1 MNQDQL
7 AAVMQALVLSLIKV
21 TERLKAA
28 EDTIQAN
35 GLTVQVAA
43 PNVEPQ
49 INVEGT
55 EIDLSG
61 LVDAVN
67 GLTTDNVAE
76 SVSALLG
83 PITAIAQREGVDLTG
98 LIDAQGEIAGTLAGS
113 TIKLLGM
120 QERSL
125 EAQAKTGDE
134 ISRLANQMEKTNG
147 AMQLHISAIME
158 ALKEVKESQVEQIR
172 VLASP
177 KQLTFGSDGKPVGV
191 ETVMRQ

>member
-1 MNQDQL
+1 
-7 AAVMQALVLSLIKV
+7 
-21 TERLKAA
+21 
-28 EDTIQAN
+28 
-35 GLTVQVAA
+35 
-43 PNVEPQ
+43 
-49 INVEGT
+49 
-55 EIDLSG
+55 
-61 LVDAVN
+61 
-67 GLTTDNVAE
+67 
-76 SVSALLG
+76 
-83 PITAIAQREGVDLTG
+83 
-98 LIDAQGEIAGTLAGS
+98 
-113 TIKLLGM
+113 M

-191 ETVMRQ
+191 ETVLRQ

>member
-7 AAVMQALVLSLIKV
+7 AGVMQALVLSLIKV

-147 AMQLHISAIME
+147 AMQMHISAIME

-191 ETVMRQ
+191 ETVLRQ

>member
-1 MNQDQL
+1 MNTDQL
-7 AAVMQALVLSLIKV
+7 TGVMQALVLSLIKV
-21 TERLKAA
+21 TERLKVA

-49 INVEGT
+49 INVEGP
-55 EIDLSG
+55 EIDLSA
-61 LVDAVN
+61 LVDAVS
-67 GLTTDNVAE
+67 GLTGDNVVQ
-76 SVSALLG
+76 SISALLG
-83 PITAIAQREGVDLTG
+83 PITAIAEREGLDLTG

-147 AMQLHISAIME
+147 AMQMHISAIME
-158 ALKEVKESQVEQIR
+158 ELKEVKESQVEQIR

-191 ETVMRQ
+191 ETVLRQ

>member
-61 LVDAVN
+61 LVNAVS
-67 GLTTDNVAE
+67 GLTTDNVAQ
-76 SVSALLG
+76 SISALLG
-83 PITAIAQREGVDLTG
+83 PVTAIAEREGLDLTG

-147 AMQLHISAIME
+147 AMQMHISAIME

-191 ETVMRQ
+191 ETVLRQ